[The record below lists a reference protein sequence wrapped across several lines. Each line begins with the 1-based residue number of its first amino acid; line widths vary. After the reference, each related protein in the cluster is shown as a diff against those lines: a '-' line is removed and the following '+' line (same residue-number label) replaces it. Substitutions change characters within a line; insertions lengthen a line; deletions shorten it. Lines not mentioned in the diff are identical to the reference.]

1 MEIERLLHFCSHFR
15 KFNGLMRQVA
25 GVQSRSGL
33 VSCIFFH
40 QFSEKYKHKNEDL
53 RESLVSVEVPR
64 DDPNLRVRT
73 HRKLLQC
80 LASPDI
86 LWLIRLNLVMWNSI
100 SNEFKWYLMC
110 HLSIPVS
117 IIKHGSKKNGLVQG
131 KTVTGKQIFR
141 YFPLK
146 QHWNQSIWAIKD
158 IICIYIYIYTHVY
171 LYIYIHM
178 CIYICI
184 YIYMQISLSHLIV
197 LVGWKRFSRFPYG
210 LS

>member
-1 MEIERLLHFCSHFR
+1 MEIERLLHFCSRFR

-25 GVQSRSGL
+25 GVQSRIGL

-110 HLSIPVS
+110 HLSIPVY
-117 IIKHGSKKNGLVQG
+117 IHHKTWIQKKGLVQG

-146 QHWNQSIWAIKD
+146 QHWKQSIWAIKD
-158 IICIYIYIYTHVY
+158 IIYIHICIYIYTYT
-171 LYIYIHM
+171 YIYIHM
-178 CIYICI
+178 YIYICVYI
-184 YIYMQISLSHLIV
+184 YIC
-197 LVGWKRFSRFPYG
+197 RFPYPIS
-210 LS
+210 LY

>member
-1 MEIERLLHFCSHFR
+1 MGSSGYCSCTLSANLISNASHQPLHIPDRDSKSHGTLVLFLVLLWKLRDFSTSVVASGSSMGWCD
-15 KFNGLMRQVA
+15 KLQVFNPESDWYPVF
-25 GVQSRSGL
+25 V
-33 VSCIFFH
+33 FH

-110 HLSIPVS
+110 HLSIPV
-117 IIKHGSKKNGLVQG
+117 
-131 KTVTGKQIFR
+131 
-141 YFPLK
+141 
-146 QHWNQSIWAIKD
+146 
-158 IICIYIYIYTHVY
+158 
-171 LYIYIHM
+171 YIHHKTW
-178 CIYICI
+178 IQKKWIGSRENRNRKADLPLFSPEATLETI
-184 YIYMQISLSHLIV
+184 HLSH
-197 LVGWKRFSRFPYG
+197 
-210 LS
+210 